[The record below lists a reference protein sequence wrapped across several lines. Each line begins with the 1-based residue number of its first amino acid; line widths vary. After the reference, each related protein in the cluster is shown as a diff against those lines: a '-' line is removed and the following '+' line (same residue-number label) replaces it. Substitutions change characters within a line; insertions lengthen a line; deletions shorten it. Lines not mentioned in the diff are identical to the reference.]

1 MPLRAISSH
10 GRRQRTEGNAAT
22 DARRSHVYIEY
33 ALDFAQAG
41 LYDEAI
47 NLLEGYAA
55 TQSAVYPMVHYALG
69 YCHSRKGDTVKA
81 LEYYKKAEQ
90 DDHSYCFPNRIEEV
104 LVLQD
109 AMKENHKPAPKRPT
123 PSATSGM
130 PHGNTT
136 MPSHVGRHRP
146 PSPQRSPPYGAT
158 SRWLTTTNAMTRRR
172 PWIHWRRLTAS
183 MKATP
188 AS

>member
-1 MPLRAISSH
+1 MQQLMR
-10 GRRQRTEGNAAT
+10 GAA
-22 DARRSHVYIEY
+22 HVYIEY

-55 TQSAVYPMVHYALG
+55 TQSSVYPMVHYALG
-69 YCHSRKGDTVKA
+69 YCHSRKGDTGKA

-109 AMKENHKPAPKRPT
+109 AMKENHEACAK
-123 PSATSGM
+123 GM

-136 MPSHVGRHRP
+136 TLSHVGRHRP
-146 PSPQRSPPYGAT
+146 LSPRRSLPYGAT
-158 SRWLTTTNAMTRRR
+158 SRWLTTTNATIRRR
-172 PWIHWRRLTAS
+172 RWKHWRRLTAS
-183 MKATP
+183 TKATP

>member
-1 MPLRAISSH
+1 MPLRAISPH

-55 TQSAVYPMVHYALG
+55 TQSSVYPMVHYALG

-109 AMKENHKPAPKRPT
+109 AMKENHEACAKAAYA
-123 PSATSGM
+123 SATSGM

-136 MPSHVGRHRP
+136 TPSHAGKHRP
-146 PSPQRSPPYGAT
+146 LSTRRSLPYGAT
-158 SRWLTTTNAMTRRR
+158 SRWLTTTNATIRRR
-172 PWIHWRRLTAS
+172 RWKHWRRLTAS
-183 MKATP
+183 TKAML